1 MYNGWGGGG
10 AWMRARRACR
20 LRQGACAFAHCDCV
34 RAFLPLSFSRDPS
47 LASRHTTEP
56 HRAKAARSRRV
67 PRSPPTGGSGSVG
80 APRPGGDICAAAT
93 LYTPSP
99 SPAPHQPLP
108 VSARGCCRTLAPS
121 GCMTGAPARRGS
133 VAAAHTRPEPP
144 HGIPRSGLRNLDR
157 WLSLKG
163 GKCAPGDMN
172 HAGLLAD
179 LENVSKID
187 DTKVWSP
194 RRAFQSLAA
203 APACPPTAEVMRPA
217 GTGRP
222 TAGPPHRLGCPR
234 LERLGSPELPGAGP
248 AVGRG
253 CRCRVGSVGGRRTRR
268 GASLSGWEL
277 SCRGGRQGGA
287 GGGGPAVVEHFVP

>member
-1 MYNGWGGGG
+1 
-10 AWMRARRACR
+10 MRARRACR

-34 RAFLPLSFSRDPS
+34 RAFLPLSFSRAPS

-67 PRSPPTGGSGSVG
+67 PRSPPTGDSGSVG

-93 LYTPSP
+93 LYAIPLPRPPPTLACFCAWLLPHSGAVGVHDGCAGSP
-99 SPAPHQPLP
+99 RLRGSCPHQTRTA
-108 VSARGCCRTLAPS
+108 ARN
-121 GCMTGAPARRGS
+121 PAQRFAKSRS
-133 VAAAHTRPEPP
+133 VALVEGR
-144 HGIPRSGLRNLDR
+144 
-157 WLSLKG
+157 
-163 GKCAPGDMN
+163 KCAPGDMN
-172 HAGLLAD
+172 HAGLLPD
-179 LENVSKID
+179 LDNVSKIE

-287 GGGGPAVVEHFVP
+287 GGGGPVVVEHFVP

>member
-10 AWMRARRACR
+10 RGCGLDERVDCAREHVPLPTVTVSARSSHFLFPVPPALLAGTPPNHTEPRRRA
-20 LRQGACAFAHCDCV
+20 AD
-34 RAFLPLSFSRDPS
+34 
-47 LASRHTTEP
+47 ASRG
-56 HRAKAARSRRV
+56 HRRLAIVAQWVHLDRV
-67 PRSPPTGGSGSVG
+67 ATYAPPL
-80 APRPGGDICAAAT
+80 PCM
-93 LYTPSP
+93 PSP

-172 HAGLLAD
+172 HAGLLPD
-179 LENVSKID
+179 LDNVSKIE

-287 GGGGPAVVEHFVP
+287 SGGGPVVVEHFVP